1 MAALL
6 YVASPQQL
14 HVDLGRQLKFPQ
26 HNVLASLQIDVL
38 ITSEPSKQ
46 LIILKFTWEQH
57 RRRKREETHAATGE
71 RLKVSEAV
79 RCTVNL

>member
-14 HVDLGRQLKFPQ
+14 QVDLGRQLKFSQ
-26 HNVLASLQIDVL
+26 QNVLASLQIDIL

-46 LIILKFTWEQH
+46 LIILKFTWEQSTEEENE
-57 RRRKREETHAATGE
+57 RKHMQQRGN
-71 RLKVSEAV
+71 S
-79 RCTVNL
+79 

>member
-46 LIILKFTWEQH
+46 LIILKFTWEQSTEEENE
-57 RRRKREETHAATGE
+57 RKHMQQRG
-71 RLKVSEAV
+71 
-79 RCTVNL
+79 TVKGK

>member
-38 ITSEPSKQ
+38 ITPEPSKQ
-46 LIILKFTWEQH
+46 LIILKFTWEQSTEEENE
-57 RRRKREETHAATGE
+57 RKHMQQRG
-71 RLKVSEAV
+71 
-79 RCTVNL
+79 NG

>member
-14 HVDLGRQLKFPQ
+14 QVDLGRQLKFPQ
-26 HNVLASLQIDVL
+26 QNVLASLQIDIL

-46 LIILKFTWEQH
+46 LIILKFTWEQSTEEENE
-57 RRRKREETHAATGE
+57 RKHMQQRGN
-71 RLKVSEAV
+71 S
-79 RCTVNL
+79 